1 MGVVVVLGRCGNG
14 ASRKRDEAASQRKEG
29 KDRTFQR
36 DSPSVCKRL
45 LPEFAIVI
53 PKNSVFG
60 SCCKYKT

>member
-1 MGVVVVLGRCGNG
+1 MGVVVVLGRCRDG

-45 LPEFAIVI
+45 
-53 PKNSVFG
+53 
-60 SCCKYKT
+60 